1 MDRETRTAIA
11 FDVEAQI
18 DVPVPPAGVWRAL
31 TEEIGRWWPHTF
43 TDEPF
48 AIRLEPS
55 IGGRFYEQFDE
66 AGSGALY
73 ATVTYLEPER
83 VLRISGPMGMRT
95 AAIYV
100 KTYRLEP
107 VEGNGTRVR
116 TTASTM
122 GDVSEETRESYRAGG
137 LEILEALRR
146 HLMPAPAGGYGQ
158 PRHLR

>member
-11 FDVEAQI
+11 YDVEAQV
-18 DVPVPPAGVWRAL
+18 DVPVPPSDVWRAL
-31 TEEIGRWWPHTF
+31 TEEVGRWWPHTF

-48 AIRLEPS
+48 AIRLEPV

-66 AGSGALY
+66 AGAGALY
-73 ATVTYLEPER
+73 ATVTYLEPPRILR
-83 VLRISGPMGMRT
+83 VSGPMGMRT

-107 VEGNGTRVR
+107 VEGGTRIR

-122 GDVSEETRESYRAGG
+122 GDVAEGTREGYRAGG

-146 HLMPAPAGGYGQ
+146 HLTPTA
-158 PRHLR
+158 